1 MTDMRQL
8 IRLAQDNNVLL
19 QLDRAVFVLDVKT
32 PIVMQSEYVSNVLN
46 SILLTSNEP
55 VQVLSEVTTEHKR
68 RSPFQ
73 NVIDRMDW
81 QMDCRPQ
88 CKSAKQFLEIVYAHN
103 LLSK

>member
-19 QLDRAVFVLDVKT
+19 QLDRAVCVPDVIT
-32 PIVMQSEYVSNVLN
+32 SIVMQSEYVSNVLN

-73 NVIDRMDW
+73 NIINGVRW
-81 QMDCRPQ
+81 
-88 CKSAKQFLEIVYAHN
+88 
-103 LLSK
+103 